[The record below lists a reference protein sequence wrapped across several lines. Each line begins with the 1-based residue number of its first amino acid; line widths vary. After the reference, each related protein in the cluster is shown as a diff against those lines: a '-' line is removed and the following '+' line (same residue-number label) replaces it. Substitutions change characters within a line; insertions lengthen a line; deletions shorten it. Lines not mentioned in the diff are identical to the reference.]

1 MTSSDNT
8 RRMQPTDTG
17 EPPAHSPVH
26 RSRVIRDAAVVLG
39 GLAIAL
45 ALTPVLC
52 VIPAGASLIGP
63 LWLLAILWT
72 VLASLAQAL
81 WQGVSRGDWSA
92 FGACDCSPNDDDF
105 DFFTKSGAYAYRRTQ
120 AEHEALMRDGDR
132 FLKNHDQDHFHL

>member
-8 RRMQPTDTG
+8 RRVHSTGTG
-17 EPPAHSPVH
+17 ESPAHSP
-26 RSRVIRDAAVVLG
+26 IRRTHVTGDAAVVLG

-52 VIPAGASLIGP
+52 VVPAGADHIGS

-92 FGACDCSPNDDDF
+92 FAACDCRPNDDDF
-105 DFFTKSGAYAYRRTQ
+105 DFFTKSGSYVDHTIRNR
-120 AEHEALMRDGDR
+120 HEALMRDGDR
-132 FLKNHDQDHFHL
+132 FLKNHDQDHLLL